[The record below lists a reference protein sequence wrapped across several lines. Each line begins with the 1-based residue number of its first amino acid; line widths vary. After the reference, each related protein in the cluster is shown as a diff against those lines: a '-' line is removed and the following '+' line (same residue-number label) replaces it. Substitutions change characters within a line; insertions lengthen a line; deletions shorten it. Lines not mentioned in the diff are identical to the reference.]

1 MPTDAAENE
10 PSMEEILA
18 SIRRIIDEDEDGGD
32 AEAAAESPAADEPA
46 EEAAP
51 EPAPEPAA
59 EAPAEPEPAAE
70 AQAEPEPVAE
80 APAEPDAADD
90 EVLELTDKIDEVG
103 GGTDPLALDDD
114 LMIVDREDDE
124 PAPQPEPEPEPEP
137 VSEAAPE
144 PAPQP
149 AVEEDDSLVGAP
161 AATAA
166 AGAFDAL
173 AENLRVASA
182 DGLTL
187 EGIVREMMRPMLKD
201 WLDTNLP
208 RIVEEKVEAEIER
221 IARRR

>member
-1 MPTDAAENE
+1 MSTEAAENE

-18 SIRRIIDEDEDGGD
+18 SIRRIIDEDEEGGD
-32 AEAAAESPAADEPA
+32 AGTAADTPAEDEPA
-46 EEAAP
+46 AETAPAPEPEPVAEAPSEP

-59 EAPAEPEPAAE
+59 KAPAEPEPE
-70 AQAEPEPVAE
+70 T
-80 APAEPDAADD
+80 DD
-90 EVLELTDKIDEVG
+90 EVLELTDKIEDIG

-114 LMIVDREDDE
+114 LMIIDREDDA
-124 PAPQPEPEPEPEP
+124 PATEPEPEPEPEP
-137 VSEAAPE
+137 VAEAAPEPE

-149 AVEEDDSLVGAP
+149 AAKEEDSLVGAP

-187 EGIVREMMRPMLKD
+187 EGIVREMMRPMLKE

-208 RIVEEKVEAEIER
+208 RVVEEKVEAEIER

>member
-1 MPTDAAENE
+1 MSTEAAENE

-32 AEAAAESPAADEPA
+32 AEAGTEAPAEDAPAA
-46 EEAAP
+46 EAAP
-51 EPAPEPAA
+51 EPAPTPEPVA
-59 EAPAEPEPAAE
+59 ETAAEPEPA
-70 AQAEPEPVAE
+70 PEPSS
-80 APAEPDAADD
+80 DD
-90 EVLELTDKIDEVG
+90 EVLELTDKVEDIGE
-103 GGTDPLALDDD
+103 GTDPMAIDDD

-124 PAPQPEPEPEPEP
+124 PAPAPEPEPEP
-137 VSEAAPE
+137 VAEAAPE
-144 PAPQP
+144 PAPAP
-149 AVEEDDSLVGAP
+149 RAEAEDEDTLVGTP

-187 EGIVREMMRPMLKD
+187 EGIVREMMRPMLKE

-208 RIVEEKVEAEIER
+208 RIVEEKVEGEIER
-221 IARRR
+221 ISRRR

>member
-59 EAPAEPEPAAE
+59 EAPAEPEP
-70 AQAEPEPVAE
+70 VAE
-80 APAEPDAADD
+80 APAEPDTADD

-114 LMIVDREDDE
+114 LMIVDREEDE

-137 VSEAAPE
+137 VAEAAPE

-221 IARRR
+221 ISRRR

>member
-1 MPTDAAENE
+1 MSTEAAENE

-18 SIRRIIDEDEDGGD
+18 SIRRIIDEDEEGGD
-32 AEAAAESPAADEPA
+32 AEAAADTPAEDEPA
-46 EEAAP
+46 AETAPAAETEPEPVAEAPSEP

-59 EAPAEPEPAAE
+59 EAPAEPEPAE
-70 AQAEPEPVAE
+70 
-80 APAEPDAADD
+80 DD
-90 EVLELTDKIDEVG
+90 EVLELTDKIEDIGE
-103 GGTDPLALDDD
+103 GTDPLALDDD

-124 PAPQPEPEPEPEP
+124 PAPAPEPEPVAEAAPEPEPEP
-137 VSEAAPE
+137 A

-149 AVEEDDSLVGAP
+149 AAKEEDSLVGAP

-187 EGIVREMMRPMLKD
+187 EGIVREMMRPMLKE
-201 WLDTNLP
+201 WLDANLP
-208 RIVEEKVEAEIER
+208 RIVEEKVEGEIER
-221 IARRR
+221 ISRRR